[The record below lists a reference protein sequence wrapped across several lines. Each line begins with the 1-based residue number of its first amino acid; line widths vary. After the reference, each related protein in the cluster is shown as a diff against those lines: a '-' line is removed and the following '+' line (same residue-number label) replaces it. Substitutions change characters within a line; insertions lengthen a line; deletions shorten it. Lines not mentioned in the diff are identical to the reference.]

1 MSPTKDVRK
10 TSDAMP
16 ACARRLAAL
25 LVGVLTVTGCGVTSP
40 DRGVYL
46 RLTDQKAGQ
55 VTLGSTSMEEVCSI
69 FGDPDVIQNADDGSE
84 VLIYSR
90 TTQDKTEYDLFP
102 GSKVYDYSSETSHS
116 AYLEI
121 TVMNGTVTNYVFV
134 ETLADD
140 R

>member
-1 MSPTKDVRK
+1 MT
-10 TSDAMP
+10 AMV
-16 ACARRLAAL
+16 A
-25 LVGVLTVTGCGVTSP
+25 LVGLLALGCSAISP
-40 DRGVYL
+40 ERGVYL
-46 RLTDQKAGQ
+46 RLTDQKGGQ
-55 VTLGSTSMEEVCSI
+55 VTLGSTTEDEVRAI
-69 FGDPDVIQNADDGSE
+69 FGDPDVIQGGDGGAQ

>member
-1 MSPTKDVRK
+1 MRTSCSK
-10 TSDAMP
+10 TPSLWPRAM
-16 ACARRLAAL
+16 
-25 LVGVLTVTGCGVTSP
+25 LVGLLALVGCAASP

-46 RLTDQKAGQ
+46 RLTDQKAGH
-55 VTLGSTSMEEVCSI
+55 VTLGSTSEDEVRSI
-69 FGDPDVIQNADDGSE
+69 FGDPDVIQGGDGGAQ

-102 GSKVYDYSSETSHS
+102 GSKVYDYSNETSHS

-121 TVMNGTVTNYVFV
+121 TVKNGTVTNYVFV

-140 R
+140 P